1 MMNVDEIRE
10 DTLPVMLSAAKHL
23 RHRAGSYVQTGDP
36 SLRSGWHAWFVK
48 VYHRV
53 PTIFPPV

>member
-36 SLRSGWHAWFVK
+36 SLRSG
-48 VYHRV
+48 
-53 PTIFPPV
+53 